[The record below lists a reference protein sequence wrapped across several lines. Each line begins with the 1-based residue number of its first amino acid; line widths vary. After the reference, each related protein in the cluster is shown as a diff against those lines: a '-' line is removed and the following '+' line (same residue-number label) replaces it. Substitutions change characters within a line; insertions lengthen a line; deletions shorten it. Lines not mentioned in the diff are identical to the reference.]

1 MYYVVYGMLYLFSLL
16 PFWFMY
22 VLSDLL
28 YLLVYYI
35 IGYRKKTVLSNL
47 RTAFPEKS
55 EQQRVRIAKQFYRLL
70 TDYPLEVI
78 KLLSISEKNFFKRC
92 VGNFEVV
99 RDVAAKGKNI
109 QMHTGHQ
116 FNAEYGVRY
125 YSAMS
130 TIPMYGM
137 YVRITNK
144 LFNRLYLK
152 MRTHYGLTLIEAA
165 EFRNRIHSMYR
176 GSYFL
181 GWLADQNA
189 SNPRNAYWLN
199 FLNKPAPFIR
209 AAERSAVKN
218 NVAVVFARV
227 RRIKRGYYYFENIL
241 ATENAGELA
250 PGELTRR
257 YRDFLEETI
266 RLDPPNYLW
275 THRRWKHEFKKE
287 YNDHWIDEHSLI

>member
-1 MYYVVYGMLYLFSLL
+1 MYYVVYGILYLFSLL
-16 PFWFMY
+16 PFWFLY

-28 YLLVYYI
+28 YLLVYYL
-35 IGYRKKTVLSNL
+35 IGYRKKIVMSNL
-47 RTAFPEKS
+47 RSAFPEKT
-55 EQQRVRIAKQFYRLL
+55 EVERIRIAKKFYRLL

-78 KLLSISEKNFFKRC
+78 KLLSISEKNFLKRC
-92 VGNFEVV
+92 NGNFEVISSL
-99 RDVAAKGKNI
+99 AETGKSI

-125 YSAMS
+125 YSKMS

-137 YVRITNK
+137 YVKITNK
-144 LFNRLYLK
+144 LFNRLFLK
-152 MRTHYGLTLIEAA
+152 MRTHYQLILIEAA

-176 GSYFL
+176 GQYFL
-181 GWLADQNA
+181 GWLADQNP

-209 AAERSAVKN
+209 AAERSAIKN

-241 ATENAGELA
+241 ITENARDLA
-250 PGELTRR
+250 EGELTKR

-266 RLDPPNYLW
+266 RLDPANYLW
-275 THRRWKHEFKKE
+275 THRRWKHEFKKQ
-287 YNDHWIDEHSLI
+287 YNDLWIDEPALI